1 MQLSLRIKLL
11 IPALISAVFMC
22 LLGGIGIFSLNSQ
35 EQLVRGLYDSSLHS
49 YQFSADQ
56 NAKFITLRT
65 RLFELIA
72 LARANASD
80 ALLSKERK
88 ALVLSLEQVRKSVE
102 GAAAQPSPSAELL
115 QKIAQDM
122 GKYEKGVA
130 DALDFL
136 DTDLNM
142 ATMMLSST
150 DTSYQRVTGQLQ
162 QLVQMAETSAQQ
174 SRQQSEKS
182 SQQARQWFLSAFVV
196 AMVCTFG
203 AALWLGQRVAR
214 NTMIVIEGLKRG
226 AGGDLNAAI
235 QLQSGDELTEAA
247 TAYNQLR
254 GYLIDLIDKIRTQVA
269 RADSLVSNMGSN
281 SRNIAEA
288 FSSQVD
294 AANSTAAAVEQVS
307 TSISHISSISQD
319 VNATFAEANSQTDAA
334 MQGVL
339 SAASNSERVVDS
351 ITQLG
356 DTLINL
362 KQSSAEIRSIVQ
374 VITEIADQTNLL
386 ALNAAI
392 EAARAG
398 EQGRGFAV
406 VADEVRKLAERTTSA
421 TGEIAKLIA
430 VIVERTDVA
439 NANMLSSQAMVED
452 GRAHMM
458 TLKDATQSIRDGTAR
473 TMSSMTALVDALRE
487 QDSAMQVIAGNVEN
501 ISIHA
506 QSAQGLVQSNNQGVD
521 QLYGEIMP
529 LVDLVKR
536 FSV

>member
-1 MQLSLRIKLL
+1 MQLPLRVKLL
-11 IPALISAVFMC
+11 VPALISAVFMC

-49 YQFSADQ
+49 YEFSADQ
-56 NAKFITLRT
+56 NVKFITLRT

-80 ALLSKERK
+80 AVLTKERK
-88 ALVLSLEQVRKSVE
+88 ALVLSLAQVRKTVA
-102 GAAAQPSPSAELL
+102 GAAAEPSASAELL

-122 GKYEKGVA
+122 SKYEKGVS

-150 DTSYQRVTGQLQ
+150 DTSYLQVTGQLQ
-162 QLVQMAETSAQQ
+162 QLLQVAAKSAKH
-174 SRQQSEKS
+174 SRQQSDLR
-182 SQQARQWFLSAFVV
+182 SQQTRQWFLLAFVV
-196 AMVCTFG
+196 AIICTFG
-203 AALWLGQRVAR
+203 AALWLGQRVAA

-226 AGGDLNAAI
+226 ARGDLNTAI

-247 TAYNQLR
+247 ASYNQLR

-269 RADSLVSNMGSN
+269 RTDNLVSEMGRN
-281 SRNIAEA
+281 SRSIADA

-307 TSISHISSISQD
+307 ISISHVSSISQD
-319 VNATFAEANSQTDAA
+319 VNATFAEANNQTDAA

-339 SAASNSERVVDS
+339 SAARNSERVVDS

-362 KQSSAEIRSIVQ
+362 KQSSAEIRTIVQ
-374 VITEIADQTNLL
+374 VIKEIADQTNLL

-421 TGEIAKLIA
+421 TGEIGKLIA
-430 VIVERTDVA
+430 VIVERTEVA

-452 GRAHMM
+452 GRSQMM

-473 TMSSMTALVDALRE
+473 TMSSMAELVDTLRE

-506 QSAQGLVQSNNQGVD
+506 QSAQGLVQSNKQGVD
-521 QLYGEIMP
+521 QLYDEIVP